1 MIIIVICIFFVLL
14 VAAMQKKQTGNEHF
28 DSIDSISSVFNK
40 GFSLVG
46 GLKAITR
53 EYSYRN
59 ALICAPS
66 GAGKTTTVVF
76 ASLNSLM
83 RGNNSLVIL
92 DVSGEIY
99 KQFSQ
104 YLSQKAK
111 IYKFDPT
118 DDNSDGYSLIESYG
132 NSISSIQKL
141 ASILIKNSGIG
152 GSGDP
157 YWASSAEKI
166 IVVMIQLL
174 WYEEPQCRTMLNLVR
189 MMEVF
194 AGEPK
199 KIDMRVI
206 KTKNEDLI
214 SMYKALIATPDKTLQ
229 SSLSTALVALKIFR
243 NPQVARVTAK
253 STFDFKTF
261 RKEKSILFINVPVM
275 DAQFMAPVT
284 ATLFEQLFTVI
295 LERIPEKSEMSVF
308 AVLDEMATLK
318 FQNLGMVYANI
329 RKYNGGIMGIVQDLE
344 MLRMAWSPA
353 EVQAIISNSYS
364 KVFLP
369 GQAHGTC
376 KLLEDMLGRVEG
388 KPLMTAAEIRTI
400 KEALIFVGNH
410 KPMRELL
417 IPFYE
422 HWQLKSRAAEGSNQQ
437 ERKIPFDNPPLL
449 SF

>member
-1 MIIIVICIFFVLL
+1 MILTIGAILLIIFLISRGSN
-14 VAAMQKKQTGNEHF
+14 TNGDEHF
-28 DSIDSISSVFNK
+28 DSINSITSIFNK
-40 GFSLVG
+40 GFSLTG
-46 GLKAITR
+46 GFKAITR

-59 ALICAPS
+59 ALIIGPS
-66 GAGKTTTVVF
+66 GSGKTSTILYGT
-76 ASLNSLM
+76 LNALV
-83 RGNNSLVIL
+83 RGHNSFVIL
-92 DVSGEIY
+92 DISGEIY
-99 KQFSQ
+99 QQFSK

-111 IYKFDPT
+111 IYKIDFSDT
-118 DDNSDGYSLIESYG
+118 SDGFNLIEAYG
-132 NSISSIQKL
+132 NAISSIQKL
-141 ASILIKNSGIG
+141 ASILIKNSGIT

-157 YWASSAEKI
+157 YWAASSEKI

-174 WYEEPQCRTMLNLVR
+174 WYEEPQYRTMLNLVR
-189 MMEVF
+189 MLEVF

-199 KIDMRVI
+199 KIDMRVV

-214 SMYKALIATPDKTLQ
+214 AMYKALIATPDKTLQ

-243 NPQVARVTAK
+243 NPQVARVTAQ

-261 RKEKSILFINVPVM
+261 RQEKSILFINIPVM

-284 ATLFEQLFTVI
+284 AVLFEQLFNVI
-295 LERIPEKSEMSVF
+295 LERIPEKSEASIF
-308 AVLDEMATLK
+308 AILDEMATLK

-329 RKYNGGIMGIVQDLE
+329 RKYGGGCLGIVQDLE

-376 KLLEDMLGRVEG
+376 KLLEDMLGKSEG

-410 KPMRELL
+410 KPMKEAL
-417 IPFYE
+417 IPFYD
-422 HWQLKSRAAEGSNQQ
+422 HWQLKSRAAEGAYLQ
-437 ERKIPFDNPPLL
+437 EQKIPFDTTPLL
-449 SF
+449 PF